1 MNAMARR
8 PEPTPLASGTVLAG
22 KYTLGALLGS
32 GGMGAV
38 FEATDPAGRTVA
50 IKTLLVGPD
59 APAAAAETRARFER
73 EIDATARL
81 VHKNVLSLIEAG
93 VDDATGAPFL
103 VMPRMRGEDLAQL
116 LARHKVLEPS
126 VAVPIVIQA
135 CRGVAAGHA
144 ASIIHRDIKP
154 SNLFLEEEDGLVA
167 VKVSDFGLAKVQDAG
182 IDSLTSSG
190 ALIGTP
196 HYMSPEQA
204 ENAKRVDART
214 DVFSLG
220 MVLYHALTGSPAF
233 ARSGSFMAFLVGQAN
248 VPHLQ
253 QAAPWVPPPIARAVH
268 AALLRSSDAR
278 WPNVA
283 ELELGLTMAAGF
295 EIAHAPLYRASLAG
309 VSKAT
314 RAEVAPRA
322 TLPTHW
328 EELLRG
334 G

>member
-1 MNAMARR
+1 MAR
-8 PEPTPLASGTVLAG
+8 PEIPTIPPGTVLGG
-22 KYTLGALLGS
+22 KYVLGPKLGA

-38 FEATDPAGRTVA
+38 FEAQDDRGNLVA
-50 IKTLLVGPD
+50 IKTLLVGPQ
-59 APAAAAETRARFER
+59 ASAQAAETRARFAR

-81 VHKNVLSLIEAG
+81 VHKNVLSLIDAG
-93 VDDATGAPFL
+93 VDDITGAPYL
-103 VMPRMRGEDLAQL
+103 VMPRMRGEDLGAL
-116 LARHKVLEPS
+116 LGRVRVLEPS
-126 VAVPIVIQA
+126 VAVPLVIQA

-144 ASIIHRDIKP
+144 AGIIHRDIKP
-154 SNLFLEEEDGLVA
+154 TNLFLEEEDGLVS

-182 IDSLTSSG
+182 IDSLTTSG
-190 ALIGTP
+190 ALLGTP

-253 QAAPWVPPPIARAVH
+253 QAAPWVPGPIARAVH
-268 AALLRSSDAR
+268 AALLRSPDAR
-278 WPNVA
+278 WPNVG

-295 EIAHAPLYRASLAG
+295 EMAHAPLYRASLAQ
-309 VSKAT
+309 VSSSTKAD
-314 RAEVAPRA
+314 VAPRA
-322 TLPTHW
+322 TLPGHW

-334 G
+334 